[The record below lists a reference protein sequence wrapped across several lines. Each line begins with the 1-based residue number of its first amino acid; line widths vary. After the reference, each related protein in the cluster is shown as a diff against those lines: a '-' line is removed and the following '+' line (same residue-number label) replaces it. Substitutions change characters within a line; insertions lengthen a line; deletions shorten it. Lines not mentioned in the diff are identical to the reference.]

1 MRDPRVKDHRFRDV
15 VLAAIK
21 TAQTLGEGSPQA
33 MARATRAIVEA
44 EPDIGLNEAFQIV
57 WNIWET

>member
-1 MRDPRVKDHRFRDV
+1 MREPNVKDHPFRQT
-15 VLAAIK
+15 VLEALK
-21 TAQTLGEGSPQA
+21 TAQTLGENSPQA

-44 EPDIGLNEAFQIV
+44 HPEIMLGDAFHIV